1 MATKIFTT
9 YSFQDNNKITNLAA
23 PTAGSS
29 DAATAQY
36 VDDRVSAAQQG
47 LDVKVSVYLAT
58 TAEITIPTI
67 SSAVSSLSI
76 DSITIDFN
84 DENKRILVKN
94 QTVARQDNGIY
105 EVKKSGTD
113 IYLTR
118 TADASTGKL
127 TANAFTFVENGTL
140 LKDTG
145 WVLTN
150 NDPIT
155 VGTTELVWTQFST
168 AGVFSAADGIYLD
181 GLTFKLNLNSTGG
194 LIITD
199 SKLLIDLKTNS
210 GLGTDADGL
219 FVDLATSSG
228 LKVVAQTDA
237 AGGLAIDNVAVSQ
250 GGTGATTAV
259 GALVNL
265 GAVGKFSVT
274 LNDTT
279 AGVVSI
285 TEAGKTFTIAHPLR
299 AGHSGTSDVFV
310 CVKEISSNQIVMAD
324 VEVISAT
331 QVKISFGSAPASDGA
346 DYRVVIIG

>member
-9 YSFQDNNKITNLAA
+9 YSFQDSNKITNLAA

-58 TAEITIPTI
+58 TVEITIPTI

-76 DSITIDFN
+76 DSIAINFN

-94 QTVARQDNGIY
+94 QTAKQHNGIY

-118 TADASTGKL
+118 TADASDGKL
-127 TANAFTFVENGTL
+127 TANAFTFVENGTS

-150 NDPIT
+150 NDPIV

-168 AGVFSAADGIYLD
+168 AGVFSASDGIYLD
-181 GLTFKLNLNSTGG
+181 GLTFKLNLNANGG

-199 SKLLIDLKTNS
+199 SKLLIDLKSNS
-210 GLGTDADGL
+210 GLGTDSDGL
-219 FVDLATSSG
+219 FVDLATNSG
-228 LKVVAQTDA
+228 LKVIEQTNA
-237 AGGLAIDNVAVSQ
+237 AGGLAIDNVSVAQ

-265 GAVGKFSVT
+265 GAVGKFSVN

-279 AGVVSI
+279 PGVVSI
-285 TEAGKTFTIAHPLR
+285 TDAGKTFTISHPLR
-299 AGHSGTSDVFV
+299 TGFGGTSDVFV
-310 CVKEISSNQIVMAD
+310 CLQEISSKQIVIAD
-324 VEVISAT
+324 VEVASAT
-331 QVKISFGSAPASDGA
+331 QVIISFGSAPTSNGA